1 MPASDE
7 KLSAAAGSC
16 RQIRSPCHVV
26 QKARSRAAISGSDL
40 RTKSCAG
47 CRRGTARQA
56 PQPVVAQPVI
66 GLGSMAG
73 TAPAGVVTDHGTS
86 PMRQP
91 RTGQVLPVVLVAFI
105 GKAMPCHAQT
115 SPRCQHPQQPK
126 LHEIAETVGAASLR
140 AASAQLS
147 CAAACPVPGPL
158 PEAWYLA
165 PHAKRAAAAALPS
178 CVSSDFGPRQQSVGQ
193 GALSFPDGSAGRRR
207 GGGSRHR

>member
-1 MPASDE
+1 MQADPKS
-7 KLSAAAGSC
+7 LSC
-16 RQIRSPCHVV
+16 RAEGPEPRRDLGFGIEHETA
-26 QKARSRAAISGSDL
+26 ARAVG
-40 RTKSCAG
+40 AG
-47 CRRGTARQA
+47 QHDKPR
-56 PQPVVAQPVI
+56 QPVLAQPVI
-66 GLGSMAG
+66 GLGSMAA

-91 RTGQVLPVVLVAFI
+91 RKGQVLPVVLVAFI
-105 GKAMPCHAQT
+105 GKAMPCHAQRA
-115 SPRCQHPQQPK
+115 PRCPRPQQP
-126 LHEIAETVGAASLR
+126 AEASRNRRDRRRSEPACRLCAAIF
-140 AASAQLS
+140 

-158 PEAWYLA
+158 PEACYLA